1 MDQAPDM
8 RLSPSAAKI
17 LIQRTPWHAWSYH
30 RLGGGL
36 RSADTTA
43 TVRGRLLDRMLF
55 GVGPEIVVIDAD
67 DFRTKAAKQTRDD
80 ALAAGKVP
88 ILRDDIEG
96 KQRIIDAWRVQLA
109 EKGIR
114 LDGESQ
120 KKIDWFTDGCPCRGY
135 LDHFIA
141 GTGVAVFY
149 DLKTCEDASADAA
162 RRALVHNGG
171 DIQHAAYTEAIE
183 VTHPRY
189 AGAVRGLFIF
199 AEVEP
204 PYAIHLI
211 EPSGSMRALGKAKWD
226 RAKRVWAECLE
237 SNQWPGYRFST
248 SVDAMP
254 WELAQAFPEGI
265 PDELAA
271 TI

>member
-1 MDQAPDM
+1 MSDQPDI

-17 LIQRTPWHAWSYH
+17 LIQRTPLHAWSFH

-36 RSADTTA
+36 KSVDTTA
-43 TVRGRLLDRMLF
+43 TIRGRLLDRMLF
-55 GVGPEIVVIDAD
+55 GVGPDLVVIDAD
-67 DFRTKAAKQTRDD
+67 DFRTKAAKEARDN
-80 ALAAGKVP
+80 ALAAGNVP

-96 KQRIIDAWRVQLA
+96 KQRIIDAWREQLA
-109 EKGIR
+109 HKGIT

-120 KKIDWFTDGCPCRGY
+120 KKIDWFSDGCPCRGY

-149 DLKTCEDASADAA
+149 DLKTCDDASAEAA
-162 RRALVHNGG
+162 RRALIYNGG

-183 VTHPRY
+183 TTLPRF
-189 AGAVRGLFIF
+189 AGSVRGLFIF

-204 PYAIHLI
+204 PYAVHIV
-211 EPSGSMRALGKAKWD
+211 EPSGSMRALGRAKWQ
-226 RAKRVWAECLE
+226 RAKIEWARCLKL
-237 SNQWPGYRFST
+237 NRWPGYSMIT
-248 SVDAMP
+248 TVDATP

-265 PDELAA
+265 PDELASQ
-271 TI
+271 I